1 MTGEL
6 WWCRLVNSARFLDD
20 LKDTLSDDRSV
31 LLLFDTEIPWQDIM
45 IETLEQKLANVNDNR
60 TFDVHTAVLKSF

>member
-45 IETLEQKLANVNDNR
+45 IETLEQKLANVNDNIR
-60 TFDVHTAVLKSF
+60 IGW

>member
-45 IETLEQKLANVNDNR
+45 IETLEQKLAC
-60 TFDVHTAVLKSF
+60 T